1 MGVTDGLEGIA
12 RNTLSVARQVA
23 DDVLLPGV
31 LLGVAGLGVGVWRRR
46 TRRPALVFSILGLS
60 AFCFHS
66 LYYTDPLVMLL
77 MMISLPL
84 AAGWLFGAQAV
95 LDWAQRQRRAARLSA
110 WAALAAA
117 STGLA
122 AALASSSAPF
132 IRGLTS
138 DPAGLRTRQLW
149 QSAPPGAA
157 AMIAWGPRHFAA
169 GFTRDVEGL
178 RTDVLLLDHKA
189 DYRAILRDRRL
200 VTPDYTFFNQPPAW
214 WEERLGTAPVFSS
227 PAPGWVEV
235 RFTPEIRD
243 VPPPDGLPIVV
254 LDAHAVCAPGGLALA
269 VTWAAARIPHADWS
283 VYVHALA
290 ADGALLG
297 QGDQRAPVYG
307 LRPAAAGPPAR

>member
-1 MGVTDGLEGIA
+1 
-12 RNTLSVARQVA
+12 
-23 DDVLLPGV
+23 
-31 LLGVAGLGVGVWRRR
+31 
-46 TRRPALVFSILGLS
+46 
-60 AFCFHS
+60 
-66 LYYTDPLVMLL
+66 
-77 MMISLPL
+77 
-84 AAGWLFGAQAV
+84 
-95 LDWAQRQRRAARLSA
+95 
-110 WAALAAA
+110 
-117 STGLA
+117 
-122 AALASSSAPF
+122 
-132 IRGLTS
+132 
-138 DPAGLRTRQLW
+138 
-149 QSAPPGAA
+149 
-157 AMIAWGPRHFAA
+157 MIAWGPRHFAA

-269 VTWAAARIPHADWS
+269 VTWAAARIPQADWS

-307 LRPAAAGPPAR
+307 LRPTSGWAAGEVIADSYPIALPEGAAPARVDYGLYVATADGSFRNDFSASAPVDCALEAST